1 MSGAVLGGGP
11 EDRSPLLLSGAG
23 RFLAPTAA
31 IFAVACLTATT
42 LLGVLN
48 GTSAFFLPEA
58 AGAVGWAARI
68 GAGLGLA
75 AAVPA
80 FLVAFHLARRG
91 SIHGAAV
98 SIHAGLL
105 ILILSCVLPAAA
117 PLAWLLFPPLII
129 LSFVVLGLAHGA
141 VMTLVGAATFLFVDS
156 TSQGGLADLMAQPW
170 PSVLP
175 VVAAFSGVAAV
186 GVLFHAIL
194 RRALLAEQRQ
204 RHQISETS
212 KVLEYQ
218 ERLLHHALR
227 VETAAEA
234 AGMVVHQLRNQFQV
248 MIGHA
253 AVGELASD
261 DEKQERFRKIQEGV
275 AGSRALLDQLLDLS
289 HPHESPK
296 KDVDLGVA
304 CANFVANTR
313 RMLPSRVR
321 FVADITSLNLPVS
334 LDPGGL
340 EQALLN
346 LVINACDAIVGV
358 GDLML
363 KVGPADP
370 GKVEISV
377 ADTGPG
383 IPEDQLDGIWEPY
396 FTTKPRGKGTGLG
409 LPSVKRFV
417 ESHDGT
423 IELESTTGEGTKFK
437 LTFPLATV
445 QREDSSEILAAPT
458 S

>member
-1 MSGAVLGGGP
+1 
-11 EDRSPLLLSGAG
+11 
-23 RFLAPTAA
+23 
-31 IFAVACLTATT
+31 
-42 LLGVLN
+42 
-48 GTSAFFLPEA
+48 
-58 AGAVGWAARI
+58 
-68 GAGLGLA
+68 
-75 AAVPA
+75 
-80 FLVAFHLARRG
+80 
-91 SIHGAAV
+91 
-98 SIHAGLL
+98 
-105 ILILSCVLPAAA
+105 
-117 PLAWLLFPPLII
+117 PPLII
-129 LSFVVLGLAHGA
+129 LSFVVLGLVHGA
-141 VMTLVGAATFLFVDS
+141 VMTLLGAATFLFVDS
-156 TSQGGLADLMAQPW
+156 ISQGGLANLMAQPW

-186 GVLFHAIL
+186 GVLFHVIL

-204 RHQISETS
+204 RHQISETG

-423 IELESTTGEGTKFK
+423 IELESTSGEGTRFK

-445 QREDSSEILAAPT
+445 QREDSSETLAAPT